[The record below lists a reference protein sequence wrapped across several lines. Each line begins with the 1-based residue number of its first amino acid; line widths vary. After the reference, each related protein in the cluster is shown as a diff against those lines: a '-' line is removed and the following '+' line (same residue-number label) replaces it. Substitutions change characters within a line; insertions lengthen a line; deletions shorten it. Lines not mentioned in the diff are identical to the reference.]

1 MNCGCLQGLAVQ
13 RRKLRAKHD
22 LIEDETT
29 SCHDEEVQA
38 KIKAFHEAKQRQ
50 ANEAKALQKHEN
62 EAKKRMAADPE
73 KLNHTELVG
82 RLEKAKAE
90 MEATSQP
97 EAAQKTV
104 PQLTKENTSPNDI
117 RRSRLE
123 DSDSSL
129 GGSTRIESPCAIE
142 MEAKELVEASK
153 EMKKGTSPE
162 DVRCPPREHSNLS
175 IGNTWIESSYAA
187 ERDAQEQPEGA
198 KEAVPQRKK
207 EVTSPEDVGCLPVED
222 SNLLLDNTRT
232 ESSCASKMEAQKQPG
247 AVKEAV
253 PQLKE
258 GASPEGVEC
267 LPLEDS
273 NLLLDSTLIESPY
286 AAASIDA
293 QEGAQCLADPDSL
306 TQATSTTAEPPAAC
320 CSPLGV
326 MKLAA
331 TVPDSMTPV
340 AEGQH
345 TQVVLQVTAADGVHM
360 TPQPHEKYLGFET
373 TTETASLKESS
384 GKSSASDDQLRG
396 GAAAAAAEGSAASAC
411 KAVLASCAVV
421 VIAMLAFHA
430 TSWSS

>member
-1 MNCGCLQGLAVQ
+1 LSTMNCGCLQGLAVQ

-50 ANEAKALQKHEN
+50 ANEAKALQEHDN
-62 EAKKRMAADPE
+62 EAKKRMVADPE

-90 MEATSQP
+90 MEATAQP
-97 EAAQKTV
+97 EAAKETV
-104 PQLTKENTSPNDI
+104 PQLTKEGTSPNDI

-129 GGSTRIESPCAIE
+129 GGSTRIESPCTIE

-162 DVRCPPREHSNLS
+162 DVRCPPREDSNLS
-175 IGNTWIESSYAA
+175 IGNTWIESSCAS

-207 EVTSPEDVGCLPVED
+207 EVASPEDVGCLPVED
-222 SNLLLDNTRT
+222 SHLSLDNTRT
-232 ESSCASKMEAQKQPG
+232 ESSCASEMEAQKQPG
-247 AVKEAV
+247 AVKE
-253 PQLKE
+253 
-258 GASPEGVEC
+258 GASPEGVQC

-293 QEGAQCLADPDSL
+293 QEGAQCLATSDSL
-306 TQATSTTAEPPAAC
+306 IQATSTTAEPPAAC

-331 TVPDSMTPV
+331 TVPDSMRPV

-345 TQVVLQVTAADGVHM
+345 TQVVLQGTAADGVHM
-360 TPQPHEKYLGFET
+360 TPQPHEKYLGFEP

-384 GKSSASDDQLRG
+384 GKSAASDDQLRG
-396 GAAAAAAEGSAASAC
+396 GAAAAAAEGGAASAC